1 MTFNTKLTKE
11 DKEFILQKAKEGNGY
26 SEIAALLDNKVTKQR
41 VQQICKKA
49 KINAFAIKQAL
60 NIEAH
65 AKKMVEKWGVNWNN
79 KEHRRSYIY
88 QAMRSKFRHKKAN
101 VTRVGGAW
109 EVSFGDLDFPT
120 HCPILG
126 IELNYFAE
134 VICDQS
140 PSFDCVIPSK
150 GYVSG
155 NVYIISQRANR
166 IKNDGTAEEH
176 RAIAEFIEQVS
187 LHLPA

>member
-11 DKEFILQKAKEGNGY
+11 DKELILQKAREGNGY
-26 SEIAALLDNKVTKQR
+26 SEIAALLGNKVTKQR

-49 KINAFAIKQAL
+49 KINAFGIKQAL

-88 QAMRSKFRHKKAN
+88 QAMRAKYRNKKAN
-101 VTRVGGAW
+101 VTRIGGMW
-109 EVSFGDLDFPT
+109 EVSFGELDFPT